1 MISITPIKHHVVR
14 AATPACP
21 LVGSAAN
28 AGTST
33 RTIRGCASSL
43 ILLLLAAWMPG
54 RAAEP
59 GPVWLDDLAPT
70 RAQQGWGELGESGSV
85 GGGSLAIAGRSFSRG
100 LGTHAA
106 SELIY
111 ELDGDYTN
119 FSAWVGVDDFLKNHP
134 ESPKASVVFQVYVD
148 GTPRFDSG
156 VMRIGDAAQRVNVAV
171 ADSQELRLVVTDAGD
186 GISCDHADW
195 AEALLGGRK
204 TEDRGRTA
212 LYRVEA
218 PGLTLQF
225 DGQGRIAETS
235 TMDLTGQTR
244 IGGCRVTGEI
254 SVAKVGGGYAFT
266 RTVADAQGR
275 RAAVT
280 DRFTPDGDAIRWQV
294 EITSP
299 DDFWTAP
306 IVTRLGIAK
315 PEEKLIWTAWG
326 SPDFSGTQ
334 LSPELTALVQA
345 GKASVGGSWS
355 DPLLPVGFLSRRWHY
370 GNVAQACPVGSDY
383 LALPLC
389 SVLAPGTDTGLSL
402 VLAPDDVLL
411 DLDLAVS
418 AGGQVQFTRTKHR
431 LGGGRRVSF
440 TMHLVPHEASWR
452 GGLRFLTARHPA
464 FFEAPNPR
472 AHRIAGCGAYSI
484 CEAPIEVEKFKRM
497 AFGFNWKL
505 SDDFPYMGMFLPPI
519 THAEEQ
525 WQRSGAEPCPPGK
538 GPKTSARQ
546 MNDYARYMKTNGFS
560 VLSYFNVTEYGKH
573 VNPRLADLPPAKDDD
588 PELWKDSSAYM
599 KAKLPQAWLR
609 IAAGDAT
616 QWGATSLPDGRK
628 GLMSNC
634 YGAAIVDPGEPDYLA
649 HLLEQAARHITW
661 LPDTDGICIDRL
673 DWLRFYNITADDG
686 VSWND
691 GQPARS
697 LYRSFAD
704 LMAKMGPLL
713 HQADKVIFANLMTM
727 RLELGR
733 ELDGIYTE
741 FGDNG
746 NALNAS
752 ALLGTRKPVVAWT
765 YNGTLRSPNPDAF
778 MQRHLHLGCFPTAP
792 YPYNNHCITPEPAA
806 DQLYTDYGPLL
817 NALRGKKWVLAPH
830 AVACPT
836 AKVNLFETPAGY
848 ALPVTFGGTTG
859 TADVVVR
866 NVPGLAA
873 LHAVALHPGQPEPVA
888 VDMTAAA
895 DRLTLRV
902 PLARGCAMIIFKK

>member
-1 MISITPIKHHVVR
+1 
-14 AATPACP
+14 
-21 LVGSAAN
+21 
-28 AGTST
+28 
-33 RTIRGCASSL
+33 
-43 ILLLLAAWMPG
+43 
-54 RAAEP
+54 
-59 GPVWLDDLAPT
+59 
-70 RAQQGWGELGESGSV
+70 
-85 GGGSLAIAGRSFSRG
+85 
-100 LGTHAA
+100 
-106 SELIY
+106 
-111 ELDGDYTN
+111 
-119 FSAWVGVDDFLKNHP
+119 
-134 ESPKASVVFQVYVD
+134 
-148 GTPRFDSG
+148 
-156 VMRIGDAAQRVNVAV
+156 
-171 ADSQELRLVVTDAGD
+171 
-186 GISCDHADW
+186 
-195 AEALLGGRK
+195 
-204 TEDRGRTA
+204 
-212 LYRVEA
+212 
-218 PGLTLQF
+218 
-225 DGQGRIAETS
+225 
-235 TMDLTGQTR
+235 MDLTGQTR

-280 DRFTPDGDAIRWQV
+280 DRYTPDGDGIRWDV

-299 DDFWTAP
+299 DAFWTAP
-306 IVTRLGIAK
+306 IITRLGFAR
-315 PEEKLIWTAWG
+315 PEDKLIWTAWG
-326 SPDFSGTQ
+326 SPDFSGIQ

-345 GKASVGGSWS
+345 GRASVGGSWS
-355 DPLLPVGFLSRRWHY
+355 DPLVPVGFLTRRWHY

-383 LALPLC
+383 IALPLC

-411 DLDLAVS
+411 NLDLAVS
-418 AGGQVQFTRTKHR
+418 AGGQLQFTRTKHR

-452 GGLRFLTARHPA
+452 GGLRFLTARHPP

-484 CEAPIEVEKFKRM
+484 CETPIEVEKFKRM

-519 THAEEQ
+519 TSPEEQ

-538 GPKTSARQ
+538 GPRTSARQ
-546 MNDYARYMKTNGFS
+546 MNDYARYMRTNGFS
-560 VLSYFNVTEYGKH
+560 VLSYFNVTEFGKQ
-573 VNPRLADLPPAKDDD
+573 VNPRLADLPPGKADD
-588 PELWKDSSAYM
+588 PELWKDSSAYL
-599 KAKLPQAWLR
+599 KAKLPKAWLR
-609 IAAGDAT
+609 IAGGDAT
-616 QWGATSLPDGRK
+616 QWGATALPDGRK

-634 YGAAIVDPGEPDYLA
+634 YGAAIVDPGDPDYLA

-673 DWLRFYNITADDG
+673 DWLRFYNSTADDG

-691 GQPARS
+691 GQPFGVAQGGPARS

-713 HQADKVIFANLMTM
+713 HQADKVVFANLMTM

-806 DQLYTDYGPLL
+806 DQLYMDYGPLL

-830 AVACPT
+830 AVTCPT

-848 ALPVTFGGTTG
+848 ALPVTFGGTNR
-859 TADVVVR
+859 TAEVVVR

-888 VDMTAAA
+888 VDRTAAN

-902 PLARGCAMIIFKK
+902 PLARGCAMVVFNK